1 MNPVI
6 KWVGGKRQLLPI
18 IKQYIPKKYNTYFEP
33 FVGGGALLFD
43 LQPKEAVINDLNS
56 ELMNCYCVIRDL
68 PDKLIYE
75 LNYNGY
81 YNTEQDYYRIRGRD
95 RSDKWPYYF
104 QPWERAA
111 RTIYLNKNGFNG
123 LYRTNKDG
131 KFNVPYGKHK
141 NEFKPDAENI
151 LAVGEYLKNN
161 QIQLLNLDFVQSV
174 KNAKQNDF
182 IYFDPPYDPV
192 SDTANF
198 TAYTKEGFDKL
209 DQVRLRDKIV
219 ELTARGCYC
228 MLSNAGTD
236 FIKNLYKD
244 FYIINVQARRSVNCN
259 GDSRGK
265 VSEVLIMNY
274 NNQIQS

>member
-18 IKQYIPKKYNTYFEP
+18 IKQYIPKEYNTYFEP

-43 LQPKEAVINDLNS
+43 LQPKKAAINDLNFDVYN
-56 ELMNCYCVIRDL
+56 LYKVIRDN
-68 PDKLIYE
+68 PQELIDTLEQFKNTEEDFYKIRSWDRIE
-75 LNYNGY
+75 NWQLNY
-81 YNTEQDYYRIRGRD
+81 TPVQI
-95 RSDKWPYYF
+95 
-104 QPWERAA
+104 AA
-111 RTIYLNKNGFNG
+111 RMLYLNRTCYNG
-123 LYRTNKDG
+123 LYRLNSKG
-131 KFNVPYGKHK
+131 QFNSPYGHYRSVSF
-141 NEFKPDAENI
+141 NNLLE
-151 LAVGEYLKNN
+151 VSEYLKHNYICITN
-161 QIQLLNLDFVQSV
+161 VDFVLAVQQAT
-174 KNAKQNDF
+174 NNDF

-209 DQVRLRDKIV
+209 DQVRLRDKII
-219 ELTARGCYC
+219 ELSDRGCYC

-236 FIKNLYKD
+236 FIKELYRD
-244 FYIINVQARRSVNCN
+244 FYIVDVQARRSVNCN

-274 NNQIQS
+274 NNQTGE